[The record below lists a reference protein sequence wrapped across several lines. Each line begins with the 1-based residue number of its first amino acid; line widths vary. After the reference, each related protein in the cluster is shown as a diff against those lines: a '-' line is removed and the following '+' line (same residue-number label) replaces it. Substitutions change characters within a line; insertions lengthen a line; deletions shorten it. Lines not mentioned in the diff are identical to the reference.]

1 MGINRKKKG
10 QISKSMM
17 EFEKKFF
24 PEYLRKRLSRAPSDA
39 RALGVSSARE
49 SLEAIRRQLAK

>member
-10 QISKSMM
+10 QTSKSMM
-17 EFEKKFF
+17 EFEKKFL
-24 PEYLRKRLSRAPSDA
+24 PEYLRKQSSRMPSDA

-49 SLEAIRRQLAK
+49 SLEAIRRQLAR